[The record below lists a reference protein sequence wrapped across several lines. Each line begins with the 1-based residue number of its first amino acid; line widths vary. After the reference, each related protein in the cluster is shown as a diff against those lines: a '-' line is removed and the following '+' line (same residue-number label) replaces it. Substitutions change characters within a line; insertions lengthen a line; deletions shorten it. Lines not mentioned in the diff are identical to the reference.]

1 MIVEVARMVD
11 GRRKIISLQ
20 EITGMEG
27 NMITMQEIF
36 SFYQTQIDP
45 EGNVKGRFKFH
56 GVRPK
61 FIEKFKV
68 AGIPVSPDL
77 FDPSKYIEV

>member
-1 MIVEVARMVD
+1 
-11 GRRKIISLQ
+11 
-20 EITGMEG
+20 
-27 NMITMQEIF
+27 MQEIF
-36 SFYQTQIDP
+36 SFQQKHIDP

-68 AGIPVSPDL
+68 AGIPVSQDL
-77 FDPSKYIEV
+77 FDPAKYVEV